1 MFQTILHSTKFQI
14 LSIFLLA
21 LVLRLFYLAAI
32 RDAPYFHTLVI
43 DAFEYDHLATQILQG
58 NWLLD
63 PAADMYVHGPLYPYL
78 LALLKGIGFGHLGI
92 LLFQA
97 VLGALICVLIH
108 RVAIHLFPHP
118 IPLVAGLLAAG
129 YWPFVFYNGQLL
141 ATTLVMLVGLGLAVL
156 LLRHVSNLTYG
167 SAVGAGILLG
177 LLVMGRSNT
186 LLLLPLLLGWIYL
199 TARGLPKR
207 RVALVLAFSLTFFL
221 ILFPFFLRNYQVQ
234 GTPIPFQ
241 GGFSFY
247 IGTNPEADGTP
258 YVRQGAQFQ
267 RLELMPLQ
275 RGFDTPAAKGAFYTA
290 EGLRFM
296 YREPLA
302 YLQLL
307 YRKFRLFWNAFEIPV
322 SADLRYYET
331 YFPFY
336 RLFLLSF
343 GLVVPFALVGILW
356 HWQRTSAY
364 TLPLLFVLAYL
375 FTGLMFSVCAR
386 YRLPALPFLLV
397 FAAAGIWRLK
407 ELLTARAASRLGVFL
422 LMLAAAFALVH
433 TGVEPKQVDHLR
445 SPWLLGHTQLRNKQY
460 DQAVQTFTHGLAQ
473 SPDDSDLYNSL
484 GVAYQYLGKFD
495 EAEAAFLRAVEL
507 VVDHAKPW
515 FNLGKLYLGQRRLDQ
530 ARHAF
535 AQSLK
540 HDPRPANAHPA
551 YHNLGYVFFFQKD
564 FQQARQ
570 AFERAL
576 HNRETAQ
583 TYYSLSHVLSNLNLT
598 DEQIHALERAVR
610 LKPDFV
616 PAHRNLG
623 VLYMQRGSYETAE
636 RSLLQA
642 IKHDAQSIT
651 AHRNLGVLYEKM
663 GRTEQARLARA
674 RADQLQ
680 RSGTGH

>member
-1 MFQTILHSTKFQI
+1 MTTRVQI
-14 LSIFLLA
+14 LFIFLLA
-21 LVLRLFYLAAI
+21 LVLRLSYLAAI

-58 NWLLD
+58 NWFLD
-63 PAADMYVHGPLYPYL
+63 PAEDIYVHGPLYPYL

-97 VLGALICVLIH
+97 VLGALICVLLY
-108 RVAIHLFPHP
+108 RVTSYLFPHP

-141 ATTLVMLVGLGLAVL
+141 ATTLVILVELGLAVL
-156 LLRHVSNLTYG
+156 LLHYAPKLTYG

-186 LLLLPLLLGWIYL
+186 LLLLPLLLGWIYQS
-199 TARGLPKR
+199 ARGLPKHR
-207 RVALVLAFSLTFFL
+207 GTLVLTFSLTFCL
-221 ILFPFFLRNYQVQ
+221 VLFPFFLRNYLVQ

-247 IGTNPEADGTP
+247 LGTNPEADGTP
-258 YVRQGAQFQ
+258 YVRQGAHFQ

-275 RGFDTPAAKGAFYTA
+275 QGFDTPAAKGAFYTA
-290 EGLRFM
+290 EGLRFI
-296 YREPLA
+296 YRDPLA
-302 YLQLL
+302 YLHLL

-331 YFPFY
+331 HFPHY

-356 HWQRTSAY
+356 HWRWTSAY
-364 TLPLLFVLAYL
+364 ILPLLFVLAYL
-375 FTGLMFSVCAR
+375 STGLLFSVCAR

-397 FAAAGIWRLK
+397 FTAAGIWRLK
-407 ELLTARAASRLGVFL
+407 ELLNARAAPRLGVFL
-422 LMLAAAFALVH
+422 LLLVAAFALVH
-433 TGVEPKQVDHLR
+433 TGVDSRQVDHLR
-445 SPWLLGHTQLRNKQY
+445 SPWLLGHTQLRNQHY
-460 DQAVQTFTHGLAQ
+460 HQAVQTYTHGLEQ
-473 SPDDSDLYNSL
+473 FPDDSDLYNSL
-484 GVAYQYLGKFD
+484 GVAYQYLGKSD

-507 VVDHAKPW
+507 VPDHAKPW
-515 FNLGKLYLGQRRLDQ
+515 LNLGKLYLSQRRLEQ
-530 ARHAF
+530 ARHALE
-535 AQSLK
+535 QSLR

-551 YHNLGYVFFFQKD
+551 YHNLGYVFLFQKD
-564 FQQARQ
+564 FQQSRQ

-576 HNRETAQ
+576 HSRESAQ
-583 TYYSLSHVLSNLNLT
+583 TYYGLSHALANLNLA
-598 DEQIHALERAVR
+598 DEQVHALEQAVR
-610 LKPDFV
+610 VEPDFV

-623 VLYMQRGSYETAE
+623 VLYMQQGSYEAAE
-636 RSLLQA
+636 RSLLQV
-642 IKHDAQSIT
+642 IKYDAQSIT

-680 RSGTGH
+680 RSGAAY

>member
-1 MFQTILHSTKFQI
+1 MLQTIIHSTKFQV
-14 LSIFLLA
+14 LAIFLLA

-63 PAADMYVHGPLYPYL
+63 LAEGMYVHGPLYPYL
-78 LALLKGIGFGHLGI
+78 LALLKGIGFDHLGI

-97 VLGALICVLIH
+97 VLGALICVLLY
-108 RVAIHLFPHP
+108 RVASHLFPHP

-141 ATTLVMLVGLGLAVL
+141 ATTLVILVELGLAVL
-156 LLRHVSNLTYG
+156 LLHYASKLTYG

-186 LLLLPLLLGWIYL
+186 LLLLPLLLGWVYQS
-199 TARGLPKR
+199 ARGLPKHR
-207 RVALVLAFSLTFFL
+207 GTLVLTFSLTFCL
-221 ILFPFFLRNYQVQ
+221 VLFPFFLRNYLVQ

-247 IGTNPEADGTP
+247 LGTNSEADGTP
-258 YVRQGAQFQ
+258 YVRQGAHFQ

-275 RGFDTPAAKGAFYTA
+275 QGFDTPAAKGAFYTA
-290 EGLRFM
+290 EGLRFI
-296 YREPLA
+296 YRDPLA
-302 YLQLL
+302 YLHLL

-331 YFPFY
+331 HFPHY

-356 HWQRTSAY
+356 HWRWTSAY
-364 TLPLLFVLAYL
+364 ILPLLFVLAYL
-375 FTGLMFSVCAR
+375 STGILFSVCAR

-397 FAAAGIWRLK
+397 FAAAGVWRLK
-407 ELLTARAASRLGVFL
+407 ELLTTRATPRLGVFL
-422 LMLAAAFALVH
+422 LLLVAAFALVH
-433 TGVEPKQVDHLR
+433 TGVDSRQVDHLR
-445 SPWLLGHTQLRNKQY
+445 SPWLLGHTQLRNQHY
-460 DQAVQTFTHGLAQ
+460 HQAVQTYTHGLEQ
-473 SPDDSDLYNSL
+473 FPYDSDLYNSL
-484 GVAYQYLGKFD
+484 GVAYQYLGKSD
-495 EAEAAFLRAVEL
+495 EAEVAFLRAVEL
-507 VVDHAKPW
+507 VPDHAKPW
-515 FNLGKLYLGQRRLDQ
+515 LNLGKLYLSQRRLEQ
-530 ARHAF
+530 AQHALE
-535 AQSLK
+535 QSLK

-551 YHNLGYVFFFQKD
+551 NHNLGYVFLFQKD
-564 FQQARQ
+564 FQQSRQ

-576 HNRETAQ
+576 HSRESAQ
-583 TYYSLSHVLSNLNLT
+583 TYYGLSHTLANLNLA
-598 DEQIHALERAVR
+598 DKQVHALEQAVQI
-610 LKPDFV
+610 KPDFV

-623 VLYMQRGSYETAE
+623 ALYMQQRSYEAAE
-636 RSLLQA
+636 RSLLQV
-642 IKHDAQSIT
+642 IKYDAQSIT

-663 GRTEQARLARA
+663 GQTEQARLARA

-680 RSGTGH
+680 RSGAAY

>member
-1 MFQTILHSTKFQI
+1 MLQTIIHSTKFQV
-14 LSIFLLA
+14 LAIFLLA

-63 PAADMYVHGPLYPYL
+63 LAEAMYVHGPLYPYL
-78 LALLKGIGFGHLGI
+78 LALLKGIGLDHLGI

-97 VLGALICVLIH
+97 VLGALICVLLY
-108 RVAIHLFPHP
+108 RVASYLFLHP

-141 ATTLVMLVGLGLAVL
+141 ATTLVILVELGLAVL
-156 LLRHVSNLTYG
+156 LLHYAPKLTYG

-186 LLLLPLLLGWIYL
+186 LLLLPLLLGWVYQS
-199 TARGLPKR
+199 ARGLPKHR
-207 RVALVLAFSLTFFL
+207 GTLVLTFSLTFCL
-221 ILFPFFLRNYQVQ
+221 VLFPFFLRNYLVQ

-247 IGTNPEADGTP
+247 LGTNPEADGTP
-258 YVRQGAQFQ
+258 YVRQGAHFQ
-267 RLELMPLQ
+267 HLELMPLQ
-275 RGFDTPAAKGAFYTA
+275 QGFDTPTAKGAFYTA
-290 EGLRFM
+290 EGLRFI
-296 YREPLA
+296 YRDPLA
-302 YLQLL
+302 YLHLL

-331 YFPFY
+331 HFPHY
-336 RLFLLSF
+336 RLFLLNF

-356 HWQRTSAY
+356 HWRWTSAY
-364 TLPLLFVLAYL
+364 ILPLLFVLAYL
-375 FTGLMFSVCAR
+375 STGLLFSVCAR

-407 ELLTARAASRLGVFL
+407 ELLTTRAAPRLGVFL
-422 LMLAAAFALVH
+422 LLLVAAFALVH
-433 TGVEPKQVDHLR
+433 TGVDSRQVDHLR
-445 SPWLLGHTQLRNKQY
+445 SPWLLGHTQLRNQHY
-460 DQAVQTFTHGLAQ
+460 HQAVQTYTHGLAQ
-473 SPDDSDLYNSL
+473 FPDDSDLYNSL
-484 GVAYQYLGKFD
+484 GVAYQYLGKSD

-507 VVDHAKPW
+507 VPDHAKPW
-515 FNLGKLYLGQRRLDQ
+515 LNLGKLYLSQRRLEQ
-530 ARHAF
+530 ARHALE
-535 AQSLK
+535 QSLR

-551 YHNLGYVFFFQKD
+551 YHNLGYVFLFQKD
-564 FQQARQ
+564 FQQSRQ

-576 HNRETAQ
+576 HSRESAQ
-583 TYYSLSHVLSNLNLT
+583 TYYGLSHALANLNLA
-598 DEQIHALERAVR
+598 DEQVHALEQAVR
-610 LKPDFV
+610 IEPDFV

-623 VLYMQRGSYETAE
+623 VLYMQQRSYEAAE
-636 RSLLQA
+636 RSLLQV
-642 IKHDAQSIT
+642 IKYDAQSIT

-680 RSGTGH
+680 RSGAGH